1 MLLKNKDFNNKM
13 SIISIIDIELLEDE
27 ENYEDS
33 DESST
38 EEDNYESVL
47 EIITNLSNSLKVR
60 LDALEDYY
68 KKESDNSIEILST
81 LSGMYQLS
89 GLKTIEQF
97 FYHICFYSNISSFL
111 KLEAAKSLLEY
122 EKIEDEIYSNDEDDE
137 KESKVFRNDQIRQE
151 NKVNKERGFQALNCV
166 CQDFTNI
173 PTPCRIEAICLLM
186 GSYVFQNQANTR
198 LCEFVCDNTLECDFR
213 YKTLLSLENVGSDL
227 MRKELVEIFPDKVFV
242 ESLYNLFKQHISKM
256 FPTIKKPNPINSRLW
271 SEILRQLSNDNI
283 QKIYKQKFP
292 TPIGD
297 KLVDRDMFLKNAQFA
312 FIQHISNPTYY
323 RTLSGQFLLQKC
335 ELNEMKSFQ
344 VETIIL
350 SFAQDQELDY
360 DRRADAA
367 DLLLRLGSPSM
378 KLCGRDIIIE
388 LGRIEGHVRTI
399 FDNAQNVHTEEVE
412 ESVVQSLEFLS
423 TLSSKLDTNSID
435 FDYVNNL
442 IEKILKEK
450 IEKCKTNN
458 IISQE
463 KCSFCD
469 SFLTESK
476 IILCDTAKQDKIFC
490 RKECGC
496 EFFSA
501 EKIRFAMNRI
511 YMDRALYSKYNN
523 TLCNILIK
531 VYTYIHNQE
540 EDLKQEMI
548 KRLIEEL
555 EEMSQTCSTGYVTR
569 LINSISGFGEFNIRI
584 SFEDQI
590 TSNFTGR
597 LNSKIRAICDED
609 SVFRTTKL
617 NDVVELWLNN
627 KENKNILELN
637 KSEIKNDQPTHQL
650 IIDHFLTTNKQ
661 EKVDKCLE
669 DFLGSVLIE
678 MAGSSSNYS
687 NRQNFSLLFRTYMS
701 DIREELYTEFF
712 DYVSDEYFELA
723 LRKATMQYES

>member
-1 MLLKNKDFNNKM
+1 M
-13 SIISIIDIELLEDE
+13 SIISSIVDIELLEGE
-27 ENYEDS
+27 EDYDDYDDS
-33 DESST
+33 DDSD
-38 EEDNYESVL
+38 DNYESVL
-47 EIITNLSNSLKVR
+47 EIVTNLSNSLNVR
-60 LDALEDYY
+60 LDALEEYY
-68 KKESDNSIEILST
+68 KKEGNNAIEILST

-89 GLKTIEQF
+89 GLKTIEKF
-97 FYHICFYSNISSFL
+97 FYHICMYTVDISSFL

-122 EKIEDEIYSNDEDDE
+122 EKIEEDIYSDDEEDE
-137 KESKVFRNDQIRQE
+137 KESKVIRNEEIRQE
-151 NKVNKERGFQALNCV
+151 NKKNKERGFQALNCV
-166 CQDFTNI
+166 CQDFTDI

-186 GSYVFQNQANTR
+186 GSHVFQNQANSR

-213 YKTLLSLENVGSDL
+213 YKTLLSLENVGADL
-227 MRKELVEIFPDKVFV
+227 MRKELIEIFPDKVFV
-242 ESLYNLFKQHISKM
+242 ENVYHLFKQYISKL
-256 FPTIKKPNPINSRLW
+256 FPTLKNLNPTNSRLW

-283 QKIYKQKFP
+283 QKIYKQKFTTP
-292 TPIGD
+292 TGD
-297 KLVDRDMFLKNAQFA
+297 KLVDMDMFLKNAQFA

-335 ELNEMKSFQ
+335 ELNEMKRFKIES
-344 VETIIL
+344 IIL

-388 LGRIEGHVRTI
+388 LGRIEGVVRTV

-412 ESVVQSLEFLS
+412 ETVLQSLEFLS

-435 FDYVNNL
+435 FDYVKNQ

-450 IEKCKTNN
+450 REKYKTNN
-458 IISQE
+458 IITVE
-463 KCSFCD
+463 KCDFCD
-469 SFLTESK
+469 SFLTESR

-540 EDLKQEMI
+540 EDLKQEMT
-548 KRLIEEL
+548 KRLIQEL
-555 EEMSQTCSTGYVTR
+555 EDMSHTCSTGYVTR

-597 LNSKIRAICDED
+597 LNAKIRAICDED

-637 KSEIKNDQPTHQL
+637 KSEIKIESPTTKL

-661 EKVDKCLE
+661 EKVDKILQ

-678 MAGSSSNYS
+678 MSSSSSNYS

-701 DIREELYTEFF
+701 DIREELYTEFCDF
-712 DYVSDEYFELA
+712 VNDEYFELA
-723 LRKATMQYES
+723 LRKATMHYES